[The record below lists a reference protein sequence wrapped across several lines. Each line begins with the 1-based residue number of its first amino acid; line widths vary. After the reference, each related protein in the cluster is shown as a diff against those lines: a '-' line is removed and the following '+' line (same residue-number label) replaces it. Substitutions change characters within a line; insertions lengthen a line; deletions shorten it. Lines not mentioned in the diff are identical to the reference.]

1 MTAPQTPRR
10 VLYFTNATVRAGAEE
25 HLLGLVRCL
34 DRNRFRP
41 MIVCPPAL
49 ARLLAS
55 DLPADIELM
64 ELELSRCSHLASS
77 TRLLGIMRR
86 RRIHIL
92 HSHMFQSSMFAS
104 PLGRLAGVPAIV
116 ETPHV
121 NEGWRQGWLKSHFL
135 IDRLVART
143 VDAFIAVSEANSR
156 YLIEQKGLPARKVH
170 VIRNGIDLERFHPGQ
185 PEPPGL
191 RAALGFAAD
200 DPVIAVFA
208 RLDPQKGHAVLLEAM
223 ARLRHA
229 VPRVRLVIAGEGV
242 LREKLEQRTALLGMA
257 DAVRFVGRQSNVS
270 DWLAMAKVVVL
281 PSFYE
286 GLPLAAM
293 EALAAEKP
301 LVATA
306 VDGTPEVVLNGNTGL
321 TVPPGD
327 PERLSAALLR
337 LLCRPSLARELA
349 HSGREWISEKFTHAR
364 QVCSTEQLYGELLER
379 RPVFWR
385 ASQAAG
391 SSSARHWETELP

>member
-1 MTAPQTPRR
+1 MTAPRTRRR

-34 DRNRFRP
+34 DRNQFQP
-41 MIVCPPAL
+41 MIVCPPVL
-49 ARLLAS
+49 ARLLAP
-55 DLPADIELM
+55 DLPADTELM

-77 TRLLGIMRR
+77 TRLLGILRR

-92 HSHMFQSSMFAS
+92 HSHMFQSSVFAS

-121 NEGWRQGWLKSHFL
+121 NERWRQGWLKSHFL

-156 YLIEQKGLPARKVH
+156 YLIEQKGLPSRKVH
-170 VIRNGIDLERFHPGQ
+170 VIPNGIDLERFHPGH
-185 PEPPGL
+185 PEPPEL
-191 RAALGFAAD
+191 RSALGFAAD
-200 DPVIAVFA
+200 DPVIALFA

-223 ARLRHA
+223 ARLRQT

-242 LREKLEQRTALLGMA
+242 LREKLKQLTASLGLA

-270 DWLAMAKVVVL
+270 DWLAMAQVVVL

-293 EALAAEKP
+293 EALAAAKP

-306 VDGTPEVVLNGNTGL
+306 VDGTPEVVLDGKTGL

-327 PERLSAALLR
+327 PERLSEALLR

-349 HSGREWISEKFTHAR
+349 HAGREWICEHFTHAR
-364 QVCSTEQLYGELLER
+364 QVRSTEQLYCEILQR
-379 RPVFWR
+379 RPALWR
-385 ASQAAG
+385 ATDAAET
-391 SSSARHWETELP
+391 SSAHHWGTELP